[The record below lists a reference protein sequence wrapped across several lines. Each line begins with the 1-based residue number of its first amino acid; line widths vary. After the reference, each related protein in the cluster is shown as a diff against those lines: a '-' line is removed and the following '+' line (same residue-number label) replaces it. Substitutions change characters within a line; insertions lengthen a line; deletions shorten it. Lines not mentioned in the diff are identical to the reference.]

1 MKTNIRTIA
10 LATLVAI
17 ASLSTTVH
25 AQTAWIQ
32 ARVNVPFS
40 FDCGS
45 AHFSAG
51 VYTLTI
57 ENGRI
62 LTLRNSS
69 GYADMAMVQM
79 AYSPIASKTSDATF
93 TKYGDRYFLEEIRTN
108 GSVTQALVSESSSEK
123 RAVREYRIR
132 GEAGSQVAL
141 ALLPMDLRHAGN

>member
-17 ASLSTTVH
+17 ASMSTTMH
-25 AQTAWIQ
+25 AQTASLQ

-45 AHFSAG
+45 AHLSAG
-51 VYTLTI
+51 VYTLTV
-57 ENGRI
+57 ENGRVLI
-62 LTLRNSS
+62 LRSS
-69 GYADMAMVQM
+69 KGYAEMAMVEM

-93 TKYGDRYFLEEIRTN
+93 RKYGDRYFLEEIRTN
-108 GSVTQALVSESSSEK
+108 GSVTQALVNESGSEK
-123 RAVREYRIR
+123 RAARDYRIR